1 MKNITT
7 NTLVLLTI
15 LASPFVLA
23 QGGGALGGN
32 PSVETG
38 AVNVSVGKCIQYK
51 IDVKTV
57 KRKGKERK
65 DQTLKCPT
73 VVILRKTTNK
83 ERYRKGIDAI
93 PFFPASHT

>member
-15 LASPFVLA
+15 ASPFVLA

-51 IDVKTV
+51 LDVKAALNTGKQISSVTV
-57 KRKGKERK
+57 PKGCE
-65 DQTLKCPT
+65 
-73 VVILRKTTNK
+73 
-83 ERYRKGIDAI
+83 AI
-93 PFFPASHT
+93 TDK